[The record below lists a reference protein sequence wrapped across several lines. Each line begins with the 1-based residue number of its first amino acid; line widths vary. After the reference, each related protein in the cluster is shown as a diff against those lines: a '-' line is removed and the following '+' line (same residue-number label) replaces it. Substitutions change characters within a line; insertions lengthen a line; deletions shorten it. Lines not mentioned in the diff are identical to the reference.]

1 MARSVSTK
9 LVGRHPHVFGDAT
22 SSDASADE
30 VASRWEDLKQ
40 AEKGR
45 ASIMDGIP
53 AGLPSLLLAAK
64 VQRKIASRGVDWRGL
79 VARDAAVT
87 DGGRKLLEVVDESCR
102 TGGDPETDLRVAAE
116 HLRDAFRAHE
126 ARG

>member
-1 MARSVSTK
+1 MSAAEVMDTA
-9 LVGRHPHVFGDAT
+9 VPQAHV
-22 SSDASADE
+22 
-30 VASRWEDLKQ
+30 
-40 AEKGR
+40 
-45 ASIMDGIP
+45 P
-53 AGLPSLLLAAK
+53 
-64 VQRKIASRGVDWRGL
+64 RGVDWRGL